1 MGNPLENKRCL
12 PAGWLS
18 ERNAPEQAE
27 EPRRTAMRLRKRSE
41 LAVWIL
47 SLLLGFA
54 GTCLYAEHAGIGTGT
69 DTGIAGAAVTG
80 AEAYAPLRRE
90 QAAWWGGL
98 YPDYCL
104 PGAMEAVD
112 AEQDGTG
119 DSQVKIRFKYLI
131 FLNDKLEE

>member
-1 MGNPLENKRCL
+1 
-12 PAGWLS
+12 
-18 ERNAPEQAE
+18 
-27 EPRRTAMRLRKRSE
+27 MRLRKRSE

-54 GTCLYAEHAGIGTGT
+54 GTCLYAGHAGIGTGT

-98 YPDYCL
+98 YPGYCL
-104 PGAMEAVD
+104 PGAMEAV
-112 AEQDGTG
+112 EPERDGTPEASG
-119 DSQVKIRFKYLI
+119 ISNQGSPGETSGADVTGACRVKIRFKYLT
-131 FLNDKLEE
+131 FLNEKLEE

>member
-1 MGNPLENKRCL
+1 
-12 PAGWLS
+12 
-18 ERNAPEQAE
+18 
-27 EPRRTAMRLRKRSE
+27 MRLRKRSE

-104 PGAMEAVD
+104 PGAMEAV
-112 AEQDGTG
+112 EPERDGTPEASG
-119 DSQVKIRFKYLI
+119 VSNQGSPGETSGADGAGACRVKIRFKYLT
-131 FLNDKLEE
+131 FLNEKLEE

>member
-1 MGNPLENKRCL
+1 
-12 PAGWLS
+12 
-18 ERNAPEQAE
+18 
-27 EPRRTAMRLRKRSE
+27 MRLRKRSE

-47 SLLLGFA
+47 SLLLGFV
-54 GTCLYAEHAGIGTGT
+54 GTCLYAGHAGIGTDT

-104 PGAMEAVD
+104 PGAMEAV
-112 AEQDGTG
+112 EPERDGTPEASG
-119 DSQVKIRFKYLI
+119 VSNQGSPGETSGADGAGACRVKIRFKYLT
-131 FLNDKLEE
+131 FLNEKLEE

>member
-1 MGNPLENKRCL
+1 
-12 PAGWLS
+12 
-18 ERNAPEQAE
+18 
-27 EPRRTAMRLRKRSE
+27 MRLRKRSE

-54 GTCLYAEHAGIGTGT
+54 GTCLYAGHAGIGTGT

-104 PGAMEAVD
+104 PGAMEAV
-112 AEQDGTG
+112 EPERDGTPETSG
-119 DSQVKIRFKYLI
+119 VSNQGSPGETSGADVTGACRVKIRFKYLT
-131 FLNDKLEE
+131 FLNEKLEE

>member
-1 MGNPLENKRCL
+1 
-12 PAGWLS
+12 
-18 ERNAPEQAE
+18 
-27 EPRRTAMRLRKRSE
+27 MRLRKRSE

-54 GTCLYAEHAGIGTGT
+54 GTCLYAGHAGIGTGTDT

-104 PGAMEAVD
+104 PGAMEAVEP
-112 AEQDGTG
+112 EQDGTPEASG
-119 DSQVKIRFKYLI
+119 VSNQGSPGETSGADVTGACRVKIRFKYLT
-131 FLNDKLEE
+131 FLNEKLEE

>member
-1 MGNPLENKRCL
+1 
-12 PAGWLS
+12 
-18 ERNAPEQAE
+18 
-27 EPRRTAMRLRKRSE
+27 MRLRKRSE

-54 GTCLYAEHAGIGTGT
+54 GTCLYAGHAGIGTGT

-104 PGAMEAVD
+104 PGSMEAV
-112 AEQDGTG
+112 EPERDGTPEASGVSNQGSPGETSGADGAG
-119 DSQVKIRFKYLI
+119 DSRVKIRFKYLT
-131 FLNDKLEE
+131 FLNEKLEE

>member
-1 MGNPLENKRCL
+1 
-12 PAGWLS
+12 
-18 ERNAPEQAE
+18 
-27 EPRRTAMRLRKRSE
+27 MRLRKRSE

-54 GTCLYAEHAGIGTGT
+54 GTCLYAGHAGIGTGT

-80 AEAYAPLRRE
+80 AEVYAPLRRE

-104 PGAMEAVD
+104 PGAMEAV
-112 AEQDGTG
+112 EPERDGTPEASGVSNQGSPGETSGADGAG
-119 DSQVKIRFKYLI
+119 DSRVKIRFRYLT
-131 FLNDKLEE
+131 FLNEKLEE

>member
-1 MGNPLENKRCL
+1 
-12 PAGWLS
+12 
-18 ERNAPEQAE
+18 
-27 EPRRTAMRLRKRSE
+27 MRLRKRSE

-54 GTCLYAEHAGIGTGT
+54 GTCLYAGHAGIGTGTDT

-104 PGAMEAVD
+104 PGAMEAVEQ
-112 AEQDGTG
+112 EQDGTPEASG
-119 DSQVKIRFKYLI
+119 ISNQGSPGETSGADVTGACRVKIRFKYLT
-131 FLNDKLEE
+131 FLNEKLEE

>member
-1 MGNPLENKRCL
+1 
-12 PAGWLS
+12 
-18 ERNAPEQAE
+18 
-27 EPRRTAMRLRKRSE
+27 MRLRKRSE

-54 GTCLYAEHAGIGTGT
+54 GTCLYAGHAGIGTGT

-80 AEAYAPLRRE
+80 PEAYAPLRRE

-104 PGAMEAVD
+104 PGAMEAVEPERD
-112 AEQDGTG
+112 GTPEASGVSNQGSPGETSGADGTG
-119 DSQVKIRFKYLI
+119 DSRVKIRFKYLT
-131 FLNDKLEE
+131 FLNEKLEE

>member
-1 MGNPLENKRCL
+1 
-12 PAGWLS
+12 
-18 ERNAPEQAE
+18 
-27 EPRRTAMRLRKRSE
+27 MRLRKRSE

-54 GTCLYAEHAGIGTGT
+54 GTCLYAGHAGIGTGT
-69 DTGIAGAAVTG
+69 DTDTGIAGAAETG

-104 PGAMEAVD
+104 PGAMEAVEQ
-112 AEQDGTG
+112 EQDGTPEASG
-119 DSQVKIRFKYLI
+119 ISNQGSPGETSGADGAGACRVKIRFKYLT
-131 FLNDKLEE
+131 FLNEKLEE

>member
-1 MGNPLENKRCL
+1 
-12 PAGWLS
+12 
-18 ERNAPEQAE
+18 
-27 EPRRTAMRLRKRSE
+27 MRLRKRSE

-47 SLLLGFA
+47 SLLLGFV
-54 GTCLYAEHAGIGTGT
+54 GTCLYAGHAGIGTDTDT

-104 PGAMEAVD
+104 PGAMEAV
-112 AEQDGTG
+112 EPERDGTPG
-119 DSQVKIRFKYLI
+119 RDVRRGWHRGLPGENPF
-131 FLNDKLEE
+131 

>member
-1 MGNPLENKRCL
+1 
-12 PAGWLS
+12 
-18 ERNAPEQAE
+18 
-27 EPRRTAMRLRKRSE
+27 MRLRKRSE

-54 GTCLYAEHAGIGTGT
+54 GTCLYAGHAGIGTGTDT

-104 PGAMEAVD
+104 PGAMEAVEP
-112 AEQDGTG
+112 EQDGTPEASG
-119 DSQVKIRFKYLI
+119 ISNQGSPGETSGADVTGACRVKIRFKYLT
-131 FLNDKLEE
+131 FLNEKLEE

>member
-1 MGNPLENKRCL
+1 
-12 PAGWLS
+12 
-18 ERNAPEQAE
+18 
-27 EPRRTAMRLRKRSE
+27 MRLRKRSE

-54 GTCLYAEHAGIGTGT
+54 GTCLYAGHAGIGTGTDTDT

-104 PGAMEAVD
+104 TGAMEAVEP
-112 AEQDGTG
+112 EQDGTPEASGVSNQGSPGETSGADGAG
-119 DSQVKIRFKYLI
+119 DSRVKIRFKYLT
-131 FLNDKLEE
+131 FLNEKLEE

>member
-1 MGNPLENKRCL
+1 
-12 PAGWLS
+12 
-18 ERNAPEQAE
+18 
-27 EPRRTAMRLRKRSE
+27 MRLRKRSE

-54 GTCLYAEHAGIGTGT
+54 GTCLYAGHAGIGTGT

-104 PGAMEAVD
+104 PGAMEAVEQ
-112 AEQDGTG
+112 EQDGTPEASGISNQGSPGETSGADGAG
-119 DSQVKIRFKYLI
+119 DSRVKIRFKYLT
-131 FLNDKLEE
+131 FLNEKLEE

>member
-1 MGNPLENKRCL
+1 
-12 PAGWLS
+12 
-18 ERNAPEQAE
+18 
-27 EPRRTAMRLRKRSE
+27 MRLRKRLE

-47 SLLLGFA
+47 SLLLGCA
-54 GTCLYAEHAGIGTGT
+54 GTCLYAGHAGIGTGT

-104 PGAMEAVD
+104 PGAMEAV
-112 AEQDGTG
+112 EPERDGTPEASGISNQGSPGETSGADGAG
-119 DSQVKIRFKYLI
+119 DSRVKIRFKYLT
-131 FLNDKLEE
+131 FLNEKLEE

>member
-1 MGNPLENKRCL
+1 
-12 PAGWLS
+12 
-18 ERNAPEQAE
+18 
-27 EPRRTAMRLRKRSE
+27 MRLRKRSE

-54 GTCLYAEHAGIGTGT
+54 GTCLYAGHAGIGTGT

-104 PGAMEAVD
+104 PGAMEAVEP
-112 AEQDGTG
+112 EQDGTPEASG
-119 DSQVKIRFKYLI
+119 VSNQGSPGETFGADVTGACRVKIRFKYLT
-131 FLNDKLEE
+131 FLNEKLEE

>member
-1 MGNPLENKRCL
+1 
-12 PAGWLS
+12 
-18 ERNAPEQAE
+18 
-27 EPRRTAMRLRKRSE
+27 MRLRKRSE

-54 GTCLYAEHAGIGTGT
+54 GTCLYAGHAGIGTGT

-80 AEAYAPLRRE
+80 PEAYAPLRRE

-104 PGAMEAVD
+104 PGAMEAVEP
-112 AEQDGTG
+112 EQDGTPEASGVSNQGSPGETSGADGTG
-119 DSQVKIRFKYLI
+119 DSRVKIRFKYLT
-131 FLNDKLEE
+131 FLNEKLEE

>member
-1 MGNPLENKRCL
+1 
-12 PAGWLS
+12 
-18 ERNAPEQAE
+18 
-27 EPRRTAMRLRKRSE
+27 MRLRKRSE

-54 GTCLYAEHAGIGTGT
+54 GTCLYAGHAGIGTDT

-104 PGAMEAVD
+104 PGAMEAV
-112 AEQDGTG
+112 EPERDGTPEASG
-119 DSQVKIRFKYLI
+119 VSNQGSPGETSGADGAGACRVKIRFKYLT
-131 FLNDKLEE
+131 FLNEKLEE

>member
-1 MGNPLENKRCL
+1 
-12 PAGWLS
+12 
-18 ERNAPEQAE
+18 
-27 EPRRTAMRLRKRSE
+27 MRLRKRSE

-54 GTCLYAEHAGIGTGT
+54 GTCLYAGHAGIGTGT
-69 DTGIAGAAVTG
+69 DTGIAGAAETG

-104 PGAMEAVD
+104 TGAMEAVEP
-112 AEQDGTG
+112 EQDGTPEASGVSNQGSPGETSGADGAG
-119 DSQVKIRFKYLI
+119 DSRVKIRFKYLT
-131 FLNDKLEE
+131 FLNEKLEE

>member
-1 MGNPLENKRCL
+1 
-12 PAGWLS
+12 
-18 ERNAPEQAE
+18 
-27 EPRRTAMRLRKRSE
+27 MRFRKRSE

-54 GTCLYAEHAGIGTGT
+54 GTCFYAGHAGIGTDT

-104 PGAMEAVD
+104 PGAMEAV
-112 AEQDGTG
+112 EPERDGTPEASGVSNQGSPGETSGADGAG
-119 DSQVKIRFKYLI
+119 DSRVKIRFKYLT
-131 FLNDKLEE
+131 FLNEKLEE

>member
-1 MGNPLENKRCL
+1 
-12 PAGWLS
+12 
-18 ERNAPEQAE
+18 
-27 EPRRTAMRLRKRSE
+27 MRLRKRSE

-54 GTCLYAEHAGIGTGT
+54 GTCLYAGHAGIGTGT

-80 AEAYAPLRRE
+80 AEAYALLRRE

-104 PGAMEAVD
+104 PGAMEAVEPERD
-112 AEQDGTG
+112 GTPEASGVSNQGSPGETSGADGTG
-119 DSQVKIRFKYLI
+119 DSRVKIRFKYLT
-131 FLNDKLEE
+131 FLNEKLEE

>member
-1 MGNPLENKRCL
+1 
-12 PAGWLS
+12 
-18 ERNAPEQAE
+18 
-27 EPRRTAMRLRKRSE
+27 MRLRKRLE
-41 LAVWIL
+41 LAVCIL

-54 GTCLYAEHAGIGTGT
+54 GTCLYAGHAGIGTDT

-104 PGAMEAVD
+104 PGAMEAV
-112 AEQDGTG
+112 EPERDGTPEASG
-119 DSQVKIRFKYLI
+119 VSNQGSPGETSGADGAGACRVKIRFKYLT
-131 FLNDKLEE
+131 FLNEKLEE

>member
-1 MGNPLENKRCL
+1 
-12 PAGWLS
+12 
-18 ERNAPEQAE
+18 
-27 EPRRTAMRLRKRSE
+27 MRLRKRSE

-54 GTCLYAEHAGIGTGT
+54 GTCLYAEHAGIGTGTDT

-104 PGAMEAVD
+104 PGAMEAVEPERD
-112 AEQDGTG
+112 GTPEASGVSNQGSPGETSGADGTG
-119 DSQVKIRFKYLI
+119 ACRVKIRFKYLT
-131 FLNDKLEE
+131 FLNEKLEE

>member
-1 MGNPLENKRCL
+1 
-12 PAGWLS
+12 
-18 ERNAPEQAE
+18 
-27 EPRRTAMRLRKRSE
+27 MRLRKRSE

-47 SLLLGFA
+47 SLLLGFV
-54 GTCLYAEHAGIGTGT
+54 GTCLYAGHAGIGTDT

-104 PGAMEAVD
+104 PGAMEAV
-112 AEQDGTG
+112 EPERDGTPEASGISNQGSPGETSGADGAG

>member
-1 MGNPLENKRCL
+1 
-12 PAGWLS
+12 
-18 ERNAPEQAE
+18 
-27 EPRRTAMRLRKRSE
+27 MRLRKRSE

-54 GTCLYAEHAGIGTGT
+54 GTCLYAGHAGIGTGT

-104 PGAMEAVD
+104 PGAMEAVEPERD
-112 AEQDGTG
+112 GTPEVSGVSNQGSPGETSGADGTG
-119 DSQVKIRFKYLI
+119 DSRVKIRFKYLT
-131 FLNDKLEE
+131 FLNEKLEE

>member
-1 MGNPLENKRCL
+1 
-12 PAGWLS
+12 
-18 ERNAPEQAE
+18 
-27 EPRRTAMRLRKRSE
+27 MRLRKRSE

-104 PGAMEAVD
+104 PGAMEAVEP
-112 AEQDGTG
+112 EQDGTPEASGVSNQGSPGETSGADGTG
-119 DSQVKIRFKYLI
+119 DSRVKIRFKYLT
-131 FLNDKLEE
+131 FLNEKLEE

>member
-1 MGNPLENKRCL
+1 
-12 PAGWLS
+12 
-18 ERNAPEQAE
+18 
-27 EPRRTAMRLRKRSE
+27 MRLRKRLE

-54 GTCLYAEHAGIGTGT
+54 GTCLYAGHAGIGTGT
-69 DTGIAGAAVTG
+69 DTGIAGATVTG

-104 PGAMEAVD
+104 PGAMEAV
-112 AEQDGTG
+112 EPERDGTPEASGISNQGSPGETSGADGAG
-119 DSQVKIRFKYLI
+119 DRRVKTRFKYLR
-131 FLNDKLEE
+131 FLNENLEE

>member
-1 MGNPLENKRCL
+1 
-12 PAGWLS
+12 
-18 ERNAPEQAE
+18 
-27 EPRRTAMRLRKRSE
+27 MRLRKRSE

-54 GTCLYAEHAGIGTGT
+54 GTCLYAGHAGIGTGT
-69 DTGIAGAAVTG
+69 DTDTGIAGAAETG

-104 PGAMEAVD
+104 PGAMEAVEQ
-112 AEQDGTG
+112 EQDGTPEASG
-119 DSQVKIRFKYLI
+119 ISNQGSPGETSGADVTGACRVKIRFKYLT
-131 FLNDKLEE
+131 FLNEKLEE

>member
-1 MGNPLENKRCL
+1 MKF
-12 PAGWLS
+12 
-18 ERNAPEQAE
+18 
-27 EPRRTAMRLRKRSE
+27 RKRSE

-54 GTCLYAEHAGIGTGT
+54 GTCLYAGHAGIGTGT
-69 DTGIAGAAVTG
+69 DTDIAGAAVTG

-104 PGAMEAVD
+104 PGAMEAV
-112 AEQDGTG
+112 EPERDGTPEASGVSNQGSPGETSGADGAG
-119 DSQVKIRFKYLI
+119 DSRVKIRFKYLT
-131 FLNDKLEE
+131 FLNEKLEE

>member
-1 MGNPLENKRCL
+1 
-12 PAGWLS
+12 
-18 ERNAPEQAE
+18 
-27 EPRRTAMRLRKRSE
+27 MRLRKRSE

-54 GTCLYAEHAGIGTGT
+54 GTCLYAGHAGIGTGT
-69 DTGIAGAAVTG
+69 DTGIAGAAVIG

-104 PGAMEAVD
+104 PGAMEAVEP
-112 AEQDGTG
+112 EQDGTPEASGVSNQGSPGETSGADGAG
-119 DSQVKIRFKYLI
+119 DSRVKIRFKYLT
-131 FLNDKLEE
+131 FLNEKLEE

>member
-1 MGNPLENKRCL
+1 
-12 PAGWLS
+12 
-18 ERNAPEQAE
+18 
-27 EPRRTAMRLRKRSE
+27 MRLRKRSE

-54 GTCLYAEHAGIGTGT
+54 GTCLYAGHAGIGTGT
-69 DTGIAGAAVTG
+69 DTGIAGAAKTG

-104 PGAMEAVD
+104 PGAMEAV
-112 AEQDGTG
+112 EPERDGTPEASGVSNQGSPGETSGADGAG
-119 DSQVKIRFKYLI
+119 DSRVKIRFKYLT
-131 FLNDKLEE
+131 FLNEKLEE

>member
-1 MGNPLENKRCL
+1 
-12 PAGWLS
+12 
-18 ERNAPEQAE
+18 
-27 EPRRTAMRLRKRSE
+27 MRLRKRSE

-54 GTCLYAEHAGIGTGT
+54 GTCLYAGHAGIGTGT

-104 PGAMEAVD
+104 PGAMEAVEPERD
-112 AEQDGTG
+112 GTPETSGVSNQGSPGETSGADGTG
-119 DSQVKIRFKYLI
+119 DSRVKIRFKYLT
-131 FLNDKLEE
+131 FLNEKLEE

>member
-1 MGNPLENKRCL
+1 
-12 PAGWLS
+12 
-18 ERNAPEQAE
+18 
-27 EPRRTAMRLRKRSE
+27 MRLRKRSE

-104 PGAMEAVD
+104 PGAMEAVEP
-112 AEQDGTG
+112 EQDGTPEASGVSNQGSPGETSGADGAG
-119 DSQVKIRFKYLI
+119 DSRVKIRFKYLT
-131 FLNDKLEE
+131 FLNEKLEE

>member
-1 MGNPLENKRCL
+1 
-12 PAGWLS
+12 
-18 ERNAPEQAE
+18 
-27 EPRRTAMRLRKRSE
+27 MRLRKRSE

-54 GTCLYAEHAGIGTGT
+54 GTCLYAGYAGIGTGT
-69 DTGIAGAAVTG
+69 DTGIAGAAKTG

-104 PGAMEAVD
+104 PGAMEAVEP
-112 AEQDGTG
+112 EQDGTPEASG
-119 DSQVKIRFKYLI
+119 VSNQGSPGETSGADGAGATRVKIRFKYLT
-131 FLNDKLEE
+131 FLNEKLEE